1 MDEDGGEP
9 GAPAPAPTV
18 PQVAAAHVASCHK
31 SPQGKAGCRIARAEP
46 RPEAMEPADE
56 GEEMRRSGE
65 EER

>member
-1 MDEDGGEP
+1 LRWRS
-9 GAPAPAPTV
+9 PALAPTV
-18 PQVAAAHVASCHK
+18 PQVAT
-31 SPQGKAGCRIARAEP
+31 GEAGCRDGASSWRKP